1 MHIWIIEFASAVL
14 SSLVAVSIGSGGDVL
29 FLSSTIFLVPLIS
42 HHALNTYNVGPLVA
56 VQGIIATL
64 LGGIAYARIVNIPKK
79 FTLRAIATVT
89 IGSICSSVVAFFLP
103 SETLK
108 LILAIAITLG
118 ALRVIVVSKKKRHE
132 SRRITLRTES
142 KLLLVI
148 FLISILTGSVGV
160 GGGFLFFLAL
170 MRIFPLGR
178 SLRGLT
184 LILTCTN
191 LVASFLGH
199 ALTVTV
205 SFGSISIVM
214 LGAVAGSILGASLIR
229 RLSEKTAQLGL
240 QILLA
245 GSAIMSWIAWSA
257 IAH

>member
-29 FLSSTIFLVPLIS
+29 FLSSTLFLVPLIS
-42 HHALNTYNVGPLVA
+42 HQAVNAYNLGPLVA

-64 LGGIAYARIVNIPKK
+64 LGGLAYARIVNIPKQ

-89 IGSICSSVVAFFLP
+89 IGSICSSGVAFFLP

-108 LILAIAITLG
+108 LMLALAITLG
-118 ALRVIVVSKKKRHE
+118 ALRMIVVPKKKRYE
-132 SRRITLRTES
+132 SRRITVRAES
-142 KLLLVI
+142 KLLLAI

-170 MRIFPLGR
+170 MRIFPQGR
-178 SLRGLT
+178 TLRGLT

-199 ALTVTV
+199 TLTVSV

-214 LGAVAGSILGASLIR
+214 FGAISGSILGASLI
-229 RLSEKTAQLGL
+229 
-240 QILLA
+240 
-245 GSAIMSWIAWSA
+245 
-257 IAH
+257 H